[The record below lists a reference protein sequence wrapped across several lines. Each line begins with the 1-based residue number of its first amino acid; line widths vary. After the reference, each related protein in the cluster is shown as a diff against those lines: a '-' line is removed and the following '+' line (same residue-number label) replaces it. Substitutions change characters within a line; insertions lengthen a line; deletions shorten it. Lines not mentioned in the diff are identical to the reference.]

1 MATWAEF
8 ATEAPQIA
16 EKGRALLY
24 RTGDGEAL
32 LATVRGDDPPRIH
45 PIAIRVVDD
54 GLYAFILRSPKLTDL
69 EQDGRYALH
78 AYPDA
83 NVPHEFQVRGRVRVV
98 DDERRAALAKDWSFD
113 VGTARAFEFHID
125 DAVVGER
132 ESRDAWPPVYTSWSS
147 TESR

>member
-8 ATEAPQIA
+8 AAKAPQIA
-16 EKGRALLY
+16 EKGRVLLY

-45 PIAIRVVDD
+45 PIAIRVVDG
-54 GLYAFILRSPKLTDL
+54 GLYAFILRSPKQTDL

-83 NVPHEFQVRGRVRVV
+83 NVPHEFQLRGRVRVV
-98 DDERRAALAKDWSFD
+98 DDKTRAALAANWSFD
-113 VGTARAFEFHID
+113 VGNGKAFEFLID
-125 DAVVGER
+125 DAIIGER
-132 ESRDAWPPVYTSWSS
+132 ESRDAWPPVYSSWSS
-147 TESR
+147 ERR

>member
-1 MATWAEF
+1 MATWADF
-8 ATEAPQIA
+8 ATQAPEMA

-45 PIAIRVVDD
+45 PIAIRVVGG

-83 NVPHEFQVRGRVRVV
+83 NVPHEFQLRGRVRVV
-98 DDERRAALAKDWSFD
+98 DDKTRTALAANWSFD
-113 VGTARAFEFHID
+113 VGRAAAFEFLID
-125 DAVVGER
+125 DAIVGER
-132 ESRDAWPPVYTSWSS
+132 ESRDAWPPVYSSWSS
-147 TESR
+147 EGR